1 MTAYLISFLL
11 LSLSW
16 HLDLMAFHLKD
27 NAKLT
32 FAKKRLEL
40 VKIPSEKNISGL
52 NSSALRKRE

>member
-1 MTAYLISFLL
+1 MLPTKENGYKTGHLTAYLISFFL

-32 FAKKRLEL
+32 FAKKNWNL
-40 VKIPSEKNISGL
+40 
-52 NSSALRKRE
+52 